1 MKLHGLGD
9 DYIMPGAYAAASSG
23 MNAPN
28 VDTRGLMTKVSDW
41 WNDLTVVRAY
51 QSAKQWTIDEAKQ
64 AVDQLYQVGLDFVST
79 YNELAALA
87 PQVQSSGSPDLQQ
100 NFSDLLSRGNVLHK
114 SISEAVASVQNISA
128 WVKNN
133 LGVDFGAG
141 APPAGLQALG
151 AGIELIPM
159 AIIGAVIGAIALAT
173 AWIVDARS
181 AISKIQ
187 ALQTLAE
194 SVPEEQRAAVIKQ
207 ALEQTGGLGATVRS
221 ATGLLVIAG
230 VIAAGV
236 YFAPE
241 LKKLVKGH

>member
-1 MKLHGLGD
+1 MKLRGLGD
-9 DYIMPGAYAAASSG
+9 DFIMPGAYAAASSG
-23 MNAPN
+23 TNAPN
-28 VDTRGLMTKVSDW
+28 VDTRSLMTKASDW
-41 WNDLTVVRAY
+41 WNDLAVVRAY
-51 QSAKQWTIDEAKQ
+51 QSAKEWTIAEAKS

-79 YNELAALA
+79 YNELASLS
-87 PQVQSSGSPDLQQ
+87 PQVQSAGSPDLQQ
-100 NFSDLLSRGNVLHK
+100 SYADLLSRGNVLHK
-114 SISEAVASVQNISA
+114 SISEAVASVQNVSA

-141 APPAGLQALG
+141 PPPPGLQALG
-151 AGIELIPM
+151 GIELIPM

-181 AISKIQ
+181 AIGKIQ
-187 ALQTLAE
+187 ALQTLAQ

-221 ATGLLVIAG
+221 ATGLFVVAG
-230 VIAAGV
+230 IIAAGV